1 MDTKNLSRTLFI
13 LLLLCLQIQG
23 WPAAPFLLCG
33 SSHQPHYTRQTWLPG
48 SRSRIVVVSCCDVA
62 HRRNGHGLACTGCH
76 PSARKTSRRPGL
88 RPRPGDQIST
98 GPPSITY
105 NNTGK
110 NIHVMQRKLLKFY
123 KLASMKLSI
132 MMNFIF
138 YILIWK

>member
-1 MDTKNLSRTLFI
+1 MGYSIFIIFFSLMILWTRKFISNSVSI

-76 PSARKTSRRPGL
+76 PSARRTSRRPDP
-88 RPRPGDQIST
+88 RPRPGGQIST
-98 GPPSITY
+98 RPPSITY

-110 NIHVMQRKLLKFY
+110 NPCCAEETGK
-123 KLASMKLSI
+123 
-132 MMNFIF
+132 
-138 YILIWK
+138 IL